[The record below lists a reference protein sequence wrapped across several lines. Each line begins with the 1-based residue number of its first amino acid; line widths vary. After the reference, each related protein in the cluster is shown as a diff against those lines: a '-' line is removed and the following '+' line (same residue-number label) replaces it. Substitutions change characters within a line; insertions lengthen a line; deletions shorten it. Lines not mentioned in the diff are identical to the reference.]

1 MARRGICVCADR
13 NSICDLDD
21 KQNQTLIPWCFP
33 HTGAKNIAHKLLVHA
48 AEEDEKD
55 EEPVTNSMTSKP
67 RKKRLSRVKM
77 MMLTPP
83 SCLPTPYCHMT
94 LIQQE
99 TRALSQMTFLMTQL
113 IMLTRGV
120 E

>member
-55 EEPVTNSMTSKP
+55 EEPVTDSQEDIQAKDEETVESEDVDANSSIMSAYQGMWII
-67 RKKRLSRVKM
+67 RNRQ
-77 MMLTPP
+77 
-83 SCLPTPYCHMT
+83 LPNPT
-94 LIQQE
+94 LYPDKVY
-99 TRALSQMTFLMTQL
+99 M
-113 IMLTRGV
+113 
-120 E
+120 